1 MAKPPNT
8 TSFLVCYV
16 PFVPGV
22 KLCSLLSVVVGQA
35 ELESRSV
42 NVRNR
47 DDVGSKARS
56 ADIVSLD
63 TIGEQLVKLKAT
75 RSLHNK
81 LS

>member
-1 MAKPPNT
+1 MVKPPNT
-8 TSFLVCYV
+8 TSFLVRYI
-16 PFVPGV
+16 PFALGANS
-22 KLCSLLSVVVGQA
+22 CSLLSVVVGQA
-35 ELESRSV
+35 ELESRSF

-56 ADIVSLD
+56 ADIISLD
-63 TIGEQLVKLKAT
+63 TISEQLVKLKAT